1 MLFKRMG
8 RSKITVEVHQGIATI
23 TLNEPQRLN
32 ALSPED
38 YDDFANSLR
47 EIDQRDDV
55 LVTIWQANGNWFC
68 AGTNVKAGVSEW
80 KPVEPTLRGQL
91 RARVISANTD
101 CTQALYTHSKLL
113 VAALN
118 GPVMGIAA
126 AFLGN
131 FDFIY
136 AVPEAW
142 LYMGLPFVGL
152 AVEGGASV
160 NFVNR
165 MGLAKANEALIF
177 NKKMTAQELLECG
190 FINKI
195 FPAESTESFHVAVR
209 RHLHAQLEALDP
221 TSVLTVKHLIKV
233 GLAEKNNPDA
243 LNLRE
248 SYAQAER
255 FRSGVPSIR
264 FGMLARKEIRHKL

>member
-1 MLFKRMG
+1 MG
-8 RSKITVEVHQGIATI
+8 QSKIAVEVLHGIATI

-47 EIDQRDDV
+47 EIDQRNDV
-55 LVTIWQANGNWFC
+55 VVTTWQANGNWFC
-68 AGTNVKAGVSEW
+68 SGTNVKAGVAASQ
-80 KPVEPTLRGQL
+80 PTEPTLRGQL
-91 RARVISANTD
+91 RALVISANTD
-101 CTQALYTHSKLL
+101 CTHALYTHRKLL

-142 LYMGLPFVGL
+142 LSMGLPFVGL

-195 FPAESTESFHVAVR
+195 FPSKSTETFHLAVR
-209 RHLHAQLEALDP
+209 QYLHSELKGLDP
-221 TSVLTVKHLIKV
+221 ASILAVKSLIKT

>member
-1 MLFKRMG
+1 MG
-8 RSKITVEVHQGIATI
+8 QSKITVEVFQGIATI
-23 TLNEPQRLN
+23 TLNESQRLN

-38 YDDFANSLR
+38 YDKFANSLR
-47 EIDQRDDV
+47 QIDQRDDV
-55 LVTIWQANGNWFC
+55 VVTIWQANGNWFC
-68 AGTNVKAGVSEW
+68 AGTNVKGGVSESQPI
-80 KPVEPTLRGQL
+80 KPTLRDQL
-91 RARVISANTD
+91 RTRVISANTD
-101 CTQALYTHSKLL
+101 CTQALYTHSKIL

-152 AVEGGASV
+152 AAEGGASV

-165 MGLAKANEALIF
+165 MGLAKANELMIF
-177 NKKMTAQELLECG
+177 NKKMTAQELLGCG
-190 FINKI
+190 FVNKI
-195 FPAESTESFHVAVR
+195 FPSESTESFQAAVR
-209 RHLHAQLEALDP
+209 RHLHSELEGLDL
-221 TSVLTVKHLIKV
+221 TSVLAVKYLIKA

-248 SYAQAER
+248 SYVQAER
-255 FRSGVPSIR
+255 FRSGVPSLR
-264 FGMLARKEIRHKL
+264 FGMLSRKEIRHKL

>member
-1 MLFKRMG
+1 MG
-8 RSKITVEVHQGIATI
+8 KSKIVVIVSQGIATI

-47 EIDQRDDV
+47 EIDERDDV
-55 LVTIWQANGNWFC
+55 VVTVWQANGNWFC
-68 AGTNVKAGVSEW
+68 SGTNVRAVDSL
-80 KPVEPTLRGQL
+80 PVESTIRDQL
-91 RARVISANTD
+91 RAKVISANTD
-101 CTQALYTHSKLL
+101 CTHALYTHSKIL

-118 GPVMGIAA
+118 GPVM

-142 LYMGLPFVGL
+142 LYFGLPFLGL

-165 MGLAKANEALIF
+165 MGLAKANEVLIL
-177 NKKMTAQELLECG
+177 NKKKTAQELLECG
-190 FINKI
+190 FINKV
-195 FPAESTESFHVAVR
+195 FPSQSTELFHEAVQQ
-209 RHLHAQLEALDP
+209 HLLHELDGLHP
-221 TSVLTVKHLIKV
+221 SAVLAVKSLIKA
-233 GLAEKNNPDA
+233 GLSEKNNPDA
-243 LNLRE
+243 VNLRE
-248 SYAQAER
+248 SYIQAR
-255 FRSGVPSIR
+255 KFSSGVPTTR
-264 FGMLARKEIRHKL
+264 FGMIARKEIKHKL

>member
-1 MLFKRMG
+1 MG
-8 RSKITVEVHQGIATI
+8 QSKIAVEVLHGIATI

-47 EIDQRDDV
+47 EIDQRNDV
-55 LVTIWQANGNWFC
+55 VVTTLAS
-68 AGTNVKAGVSEW
+68 GTNVKAGVAASQ
-80 KPVEPTLRGQL
+80 PTEPTLRGQL
-91 RARVISANTD
+91 RALVISANTD
-101 CTQALYTHSKLL
+101 CTHAVRACKCLSK
-113 VAALN
+113 
-118 GPVMGIAA
+118 

-142 LYMGLPFVGL
+142 LSMGLPFVGL

-195 FPAESTESFHVAVR
+195 FPSKSTETFHLAVR
-209 RHLHAQLEALDP
+209 QYLHSELKGLDP
-221 TSVLTVKHLIKV
+221 ASI
-233 GLAEKNNPDA
+233 LAEKNNPDA